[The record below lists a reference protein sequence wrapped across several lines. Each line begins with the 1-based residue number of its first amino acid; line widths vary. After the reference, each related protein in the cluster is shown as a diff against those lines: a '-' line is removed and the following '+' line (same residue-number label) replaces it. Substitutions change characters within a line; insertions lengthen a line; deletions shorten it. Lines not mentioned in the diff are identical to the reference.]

1 MSEVLK
7 PEIASKYGCLDTNA
21 VIDGDAGH
29 AHVLRELAR
38 STNRLLEQSS
48 PVLNLVFDASTDSSE
63 FTAGSST
70 GFLGSYDWR
79 PVVPGAM
86 MVPKKANHDLLDFKL
101 IANITQNKTVTF
113 QVATSRSPFDAEGNT
128 AKPGIVEALGTGSW
142 AVYDIEGIPASN
154 KEIEAIGIFARGSNE
169 GTTASAGTYGAPS
182 SGSNDFIFNTLTGE
196 FSVNS
201 GSPAW
206 NTRGSGNPTYAD
218 SGKHVLL
225 ISSYTTGAL
234 LAPPCNITLVPFA
247 HLLHFT
253 PPPSAAASGLALG
266 LVLQNI
272 AASPLMTFEI
282 STLTEYRLASCTGY
296 SRASVT

>member
-21 VIDGDAGH
+21 VLDGDASH

-63 FTAGSST
+63 FTAGSCT

-154 KEIEAIGIFARGSNE
+154 KEIEAIGFFARGSNE

-182 SGSNDFIFNTLTGE
+182 SGSVDFFINTLTGE
-196 FSVNS
+196 FKVDSAS
-201 GSPAW
+201 W
-206 NTRGSGNPTYAD
+206 NTRPSATYAD
-218 SGKHVLL
+218 SGKHVVL
-225 ISSYTTGAL
+225 IKDYATGAL
-234 LAPPCNITLVPFA
+234 IIPPCRVLGVVAPILMDV
-247 HLLHFT
+247 L
-253 PPPSAAASGLALG
+253 PPPRHGGLNLG
-266 LVLQNI
+266 LHLQNLGS
-272 AASPLMTFEI
+272 APTMEFEI
-282 STLTEYRLASCTGY
+282 TTLTEYRIASCTGY